1 VPLDTEAIRQECQER
16 CRQAKDEFERA
27 QRAWTRH
34 RDEEEPAFNR
44 WRRSSFGP
52 ELEAIRRLEEQ
63 LSQKRRLLE
72 LVRIMA
78 EISGRPE
85 RRVYLEV
92 LEQQQA
98 GKSLDEI
105 AQDFDRRHGLDDPG
119 DAEDDDFETPRDED
133 DDEDGF
139 DDFREGFEELFGE
152 GAGGFFDDFARSLG
166 LHSRRRPGDQAAGQ
180 RLKEIYRELCRQLH
194 PDTGCEFNERNS
206 ALWHEIQ
213 DAYNK
218 RDLERLELLRAR
230 FELEG
235 GGAKTA
241 RCSHLLALAKDYQDG
256 AAAAANMVRKAKS
269 SPAWGFL
276 SWKATQRK
284 KAEKKVAAELAL
296 ESDSLRRELCHMV
309 GLFQRWEKPY
319 KAKERKQRPPD
330 DFGLEQLVFRF

>member
-1 VPLDTEAIRQECQER
+1 MKKTRKVSRAKTGAHGKKRPPPPPFGHYQLVPLDTEAIRQECQER

-119 DAEDDDFETPRDED
+119 DAEDDDFEIPRDED
-133 DDEDGF
+133 DDEGF
-139 DDFREGFEELFGE
+139 SMQGGRRDQRGDRE
-152 GAGGFFDDFARSLG
+152 
-166 LHSRRRPGDQAAGQ
+166 
-180 RLKEIYRELCRQLH
+180 
-194 PDTGCEFNERNS
+194 ER
-206 ALWHEIQ
+206 
-213 DAYNK
+213 
-218 RDLERLELLRAR
+218 
-230 FELEG
+230 G
-235 GGAKTA
+235 GG
-241 RCSHLLALAKDYQDG
+241 
-256 AAAAANMVRKAKS
+256 VRD
-269 SPAWGFL
+269 FL
-276 SWKATQRK
+276 
-284 KAEKKVAAELAL
+284 
-296 ESDSLRRELCHMV
+296 
-309 GLFQRWEKPY
+309 GNLF
-319 KAKERKQRPPD
+319 
-330 DFGLEQLVFRF
+330 DFG